1 VAWSV
6 AHVQL
11 CVCTTQ
17 GLQENTGSAICGSL
31 IAPVDF
37 ALFLGFY
44 SYMEFVHVRVCVCLC
59 ACVCVMCVH
68 VCFIFG
74 KMRLYVRLCCDY
86 VVPSPEWVY
95 FAVLRPS
102 VMTYCNASLVAIPSP
117 ELCHELPVWLLF
129 PELCQFGCYSLT

>member
-1 VAWSV
+1 MRKEEVGDSMPLIALGCGLDV

-11 CVCTTQ
+11 CTTR

-59 ACVCVMCVH
+59 ACVCVMCVCMYVLFLVKC
-68 VCFIFG
+68 VC
-74 KMRLYVRLCCDY
+74 MCVC
-86 VVPSPEWVY
+86 VVIMLSPHLNGFTLQSY
-95 FAVLRPS
+95 DLQ
-102 VMTYCNASLVAIPSP
+102 L
-117 ELCHELPVWLLF
+117 
-129 PELCQFGCYSLT
+129 